1 MYLKVFF
8 GVFISFW
15 YQFFNDLKDM
25 KEIHQYHL
33 FEEVQMILFV
43 LRSVIPNDDESILLK
58 KMDENYQIWM
68 KLCEVDICL
77 RRKN

>member
-1 MYLKVFF
+1 
-8 GVFISFW
+8 
-15 YQFFNDLKDM
+15 M

-33 FEEVQMILFV
+33 FEEVKMILFV

-68 KLCEVDICL
+68 KLCDVDICL

>member
-1 MYLKVFF
+1 
-8 GVFISFW
+8 
-15 YQFFNDLKDM
+15 M

-68 KLCEVDICL
+68 KLCDVDICL